1 MREEEKN
8 YVDFLSGLSQRQL
21 TEQVGDKWI
30 QVSEQAEK
38 YVDVVKNMTNNYV
51 FAPDDVL
58 DIICED
64 AKLTRKFRLFALSW
78 IEAMGMRYKMDYW
91 DMRDKAAVEY
101 CHDVAKM
108 ESFRNIY
115 SRLLKSEC
123 ADIQKLH
130 DRRQDRVLDSYT
142 SRVVENLHPTLR
154 QSYTGFVLSF
164 LLRDRYLIK
173 IKAEAEKMQLLQ
185 SGQVKVRFM
194 MI

>member
-8 YVDFLSGLSQRQL
+8 YVDFLSGLSYRQL
-21 TEQVGDKWI
+21 TEQVRDKWI
-30 QVSEQAEK
+30 QASEQAEK
-38 YVDVVKNMTNNYV
+38 YVSVVGSMTNSYG

-58 DIICED
+58 DIICKD
-64 AKLTRKFRLFALSW
+64 AKLTRIFRLVALSW

-91 DMRDKAAVEY
+91 DKRDKTAVEY

-115 SRLLKSEC
+115 SRLLKTEY
-123 ADIQKLH
+123 ADIHRLH
-130 DRRQDRVLDSYT
+130 DRRQDKVLDTYT
-142 SRVVENLHPTLR
+142 SRVIVNLHPTLR

-164 LLRDRYLIK
+164 LLRDRYLLK

-185 SGQVKVRFM
+185 SDQVKVRFM